1 MNLDEGALARLSAW
15 LNQMSLAGL
24 GEAELVG
31 AFCARLEQ
39 LGVPLTR
46 GTVLIDTLHPVH
58 EGRVPVDDRWRTG

>member
-39 LGVPLTR
+39 VGVPLTR